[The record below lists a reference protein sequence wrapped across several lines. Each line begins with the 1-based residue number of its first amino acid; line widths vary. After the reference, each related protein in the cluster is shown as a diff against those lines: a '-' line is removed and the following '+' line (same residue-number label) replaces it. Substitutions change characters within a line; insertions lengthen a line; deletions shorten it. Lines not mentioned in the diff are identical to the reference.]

1 MGMAPERPRIVI
13 ICGPTGIGKTA
24 AAIDLA
30 RHLGG
35 QIVGADSM
43 QIYRH
48 MDIGTAKP
56 TPQEQAAV
64 PHHLIDVVDPDTP
77 FDAVRYTAMAT
88 DCIRRLREAALPA
101 VVAGG
106 TGLYIKALV
115 HGLFA
120 ARAPDP
126 NIRRRLER
134 RADAEGV
141 AGLHAELH
149 RRDPASAARIHPND
163 RFRII
168 RALETFEATGRSLSE
183 LQRRHG
189 FADKRFTTFKIG
201 LEIDRDALYARI
213 NQRVEA
219 MIAEG
224 LVAEVQSLLDQ
235 GYHAGLKPMQAIG
248 YRHIVDYLSGNTA
261 WDETVT
267 LMKRDTRRYAKRQ
280 LTWFKADPE
289 IVWSTPEDVA
299 RLWPQIASF
308 LGQASQTAE
317 RGTSPRT

>member
-1 MGMAPERPRIVI
+1 MRTDSERHRIVI
-13 ICGPTGIGKTA
+13 ICGPTGIGKTT
-24 AAIDLA
+24 AAIRLA
-30 RHLGG
+30 QHIGG

-43 QIYRH
+43 QVYRH

-64 PHHLIDVVDPDTP
+64 PHHMIDVVDPDTP
-77 FDAVRYTAMAT
+77 FDAVRYAAMAS
-88 DCIRRLREAALPA
+88 DCIDHLREAALPA

-115 HGLFA
+115 YGLFA
-120 ARAPDP
+120 ARKPDP
-126 NIRRRLER
+126 RIRQRLER
-134 RADAEGV
+134 RAEAES
-141 AGLHAELH
+141 AAELHAELR
-149 RRDPASAARIHPND
+149 RRDPDSAARIHPND

-168 RALETFEATGRSLSE
+168 RALETLEATGRSLSD

-189 FADKRFTTFKIG
+189 FKEKRFATFKIG

-224 LVAEVQSLLDQ
+224 LVSEVQSLLDR
-235 GYHAGLKPMQAIG
+235 GYHAELKPMQALG
-248 YRHIVDYLSGNTA
+248 YRHIVDHLSGQTT

-280 LTWFKADPE
+280 FTWFKSDPE
-289 IVWSTPEDVA
+289 IVWSEPDDVA

-308 LGQASQTAE
+308 LQNPPGS
-317 RGTSPRT
+317 

>member
-1 MGMAPERPRIVI
+1 MRTDSERHRIVI
-13 ICGPTGIGKTA
+13 ICGPTGIGKTT
-24 AAIDLA
+24 AAICLA
-30 RHLGG
+30 QHIGG

-43 QIYRH
+43 QVYRH

-64 PHHLIDVVDPDTP
+64 PHHMIDVVDPDTP
-77 FDAVRYTAMAT
+77 FDAVRYAAMAS
-88 DCIRRLREAALPA
+88 DCIDHLREAALPA

-115 HGLFA
+115 YGLFA
-120 ARAPDP
+120 ARKPDP
-126 NIRRRLER
+126 RIRQRLER
-134 RADAEGV
+134 RAEAES
-141 AGLHAELH
+141 AAELHAELR
-149 RRDPASAARIHPND
+149 RRDPDSAARIHPND

-168 RALETFEATGRSLSE
+168 RALETLEATGRSLSD

-189 FADKRFTTFKIG
+189 FKEKRFATFKIG

-224 LVAEVQSLLDQ
+224 LVSEVQSLLDR
-235 GYHAGLKPMQAIG
+235 GYHAELKPMQALG
-248 YRHIVDYLSGNTA
+248 YRHIVDHLSGQTT

-280 LTWFKADPE
+280 FTWFKSDPE
-289 IVWSTPEDVA
+289 IVWSEPDDVA

-308 LGQASQTAE
+308 LQNPPGS
-317 RGTSPRT
+317 

>member
-1 MGMAPERPRIVI
+1 MRTDSERPRIVI
-13 ICGPTGIGKTA
+13 ICGPTGIGKTTT
-24 AAIDLA
+24 AIRLA
-30 RHLGG
+30 RHIGG

-43 QIYRH
+43 QVYRH

-64 PHHLIDVVDPDTP
+64 PHHMIDVVDPDTP
-77 FDAVRYTAMAT
+77 FDAVRYAAMAA
-88 DCIRRLREAALPA
+88 DGIDRLREAALPA

-120 ARAPDP
+120 ARTPDP
-126 NIRRRLER
+126 QIRRRLER
-134 RADAEGV
+134 RADAESV

-149 RRDPASAARIHPND
+149 RRDPDSAARIHPND

-168 RALETFEATGRSLSE
+168 RALETLEATGGSLSE

-189 FADKRFTTFKIG
+189 FAEKRFTTFKIG

-213 NQRVEA
+213 NQRVES

-224 LVAEVQSLLDQ
+224 LVSEVQSLLDR
-235 GYHAGLKPMQAIG
+235 GYHADLKPMQAIG
-248 YRHIVDYLSGNTA
+248 YRHIVDYLSGKTT

-280 LTWFKADPE
+280 LTWFKSDPE
-289 IVWSTPEDVA
+289 VVWSGPEDVA

-308 LGQASQTAE
+308 LEQPPTL
-317 RGTSPRT
+317 

>member
-1 MGMAPERPRIVI
+1 MRTDSDRHRIVI
-13 ICGPTGIGKTA
+13 ICGPTGIGKTT
-24 AAIDLA
+24 AAIHLA
-30 RHLGG
+30 QHIGG

-43 QIYRH
+43 QVYRH

-64 PHHLIDVVDPDTP
+64 PHHMIDVVDPDTP
-77 FDAVRYTAMAT
+77 FDAVRYAAMAA
-88 DCIRRLREAALPA
+88 DCIGHLRQAALPA

-115 HGLFA
+115 YGLFA
-120 ARAPDP
+120 ARKPDP
-126 NIRRRLER
+126 RIRQQLER
-134 RADAEGV
+134 RAKAESV

-149 RRDPASAARIHPND
+149 RHDPDSAARIHPHD

-168 RALETFEATGRSLSE
+168 RALETFEATGRPLSE

-189 FADKRFTTFKIG
+189 FKEKRFATFKIG

-213 NQRVEA
+213 NQRVET
-219 MIAEG
+219 MIAQG
-224 LVAEVQSLLDQ
+224 LVSEVQSLLDR
-235 GYHAGLKPMQAIG
+235 GYHADLKPMQAIG
-248 YRHIVDYLSGNTA
+248 YRHIADYLAGKTD

-267 LMKRDTRRYAKRQ
+267 LLKRDTRRYAKRQ
-280 LTWFKADPE
+280 YTWFKSDPE
-289 IVWSTPEDVA
+289 IVWSAPEDVT

-308 LGQASQTAE
+308 FQ
-317 RGTSPRT
+317 SPSRL